1 MTRNCRPSL
10 WMTWLKWRSLSGPW
24 ARRASARPCRTFTA
38 PGRNWQQLR
47 LRDQELFVNDQELNS
62 QYLDLTTKASRLV
75 KLLDDAENAR
85 NAKEVGSALG
95 KYMEAKKLYLHSR
108 FAKEGIESLLDEVL
122 PLK

>member
-1 MTRNCRPSL
+1 MCI
-10 WMTWLKWRSLSGPW
+10 
-24 ARRASARPCRTFTA
+24 
-38 PGRNWQQLR
+38 
-47 LRDQELFVNDQELNS
+47 RDR
-62 QYLDLTTKASRLV
+62 SRLV